1 MVDQFTEP
9 RTPETETYDRGLF
22 GFKANPEAR
31 FVPNYETLEAY
42 VNALRVLGM
51 KIVLTSGSFD
61 MVHVGHARY
70 LEKAKEF
77 GDVLVVGVDSD
88 AKVKK
93 RKGESRPIVPE
104 EERVQMLA
112 HMRSVDLVTLKYP
125 DEPQWELIKRIQP
138 DTLIVTKETYT
149 PETITQ
155 LEEICGR
162 VVVLEPQAETSTS
175 AKIRLM
181 HVGWSHEIVEPIDKA
196 LAENGASEELRR
208 AIAARLL
215 RQSHGDGE
223 A

>member
-1 MVDQFTEP
+1 MVDKLSQP
-9 RTPETETYDRGLF
+9 HSSETYDRGLF

-31 FVPNYETLEAY
+31 FVPDYETLEAY
-42 VNALRVLGM
+42 VDALRVLGM

-70 LEKAKEF
+70 LEKAKEY

-93 RKGESRPIVPE
+93 RKGDSRPVVPE

-112 HMRSVDLVTLKYP
+112 HMRPVDLVTLKYP
-125 DEPQWELIKRIQP
+125 DEPQWGLIKRIKP
-138 DTLIVTKETYT
+138 DTLIVTAETYT
-149 PETITQ
+149 PEVIHE

-181 HVGWSHEIVEPIDKA
+181 HIGWSHEIVEPIDQA
-196 LAENGASEELRR
+196 LEEHGVSEQLRR
-208 AIAARLL
+208 SIAARLL

-223 A
+223 S